1 MHLVY
6 WVHDEQSNAL
16 SKMTWCRGI
25 ISNQWWK
32 PHLFTL
38 DGNNTMR
45 ASLPLLSLGEVT
57 ARYEPKTKHLSHCKN
72 HRSSWPNKTHNSKR
86 ITRIWNHAYKRSEET
101 QIRFIDNLIIN
112 PQFIGSRQ
120 THRKRRLHRID
131 LHEDHGELC
140 IEDPRERRSHLAT
153 SYGPVGL
160 WWTTHASSE
169 RSWCWW
175 RSPPYPNPPPAG
187 HQNVPRMG
195 SCGDRNLRRRKSI
208 FVALPRGLRFLGNL

>member
-1 MHLVY
+1 MDNLKSMMKAHLV
-6 WVHDEQSNAL
+6 
-16 SKMTWCRGI
+16 
-25 ISNQWWK
+25 
-32 PHLFTL
+32 TL
-38 DGNNTMR
+38 DGNNMMR

-57 ARYEPKTKHLSHCKN
+57 ARYEPKTKHFSHCKN
-72 HRSSWPNKTHNSKR
+72 HRSSWPNKTQDSER
-86 ITRIWNHAYKRSEET
+86 LTRISNHAYKKSAKT
-101 QIRFIDNLIIN
+101 QIYIIDNLITN

-120 THRKRRLHRID
+120 THRQRGLHRID

-140 IEDPRERRSHLAT
+140 IEDPRERRSHLVT

-187 HQNVPRMG
+187 HQNVPQMG
-195 SCGDRNLRRRKSI
+195 SCGDRSLRRRKSTFDDLLI
-208 FVALPRGLRFLGNL
+208 FSEIYGNI

>member
-1 MHLVY
+1 MDKL
-6 WVHDEQSNAL
+6 
-16 SKMTWCRGI
+16 KPMM
-25 ISNQWWK
+25 K

-57 ARYEPKTKHLSHCKN
+57 ARYEPKTKHFSHCKN
-72 HRSSWPNKTHNSKR
+72 YRSSWPNQTHNAKR
-86 ITRIWNHAYKRSEET
+86 ITRIRNHAYKTSEEI
-101 QIRFIDNLIIN
+101 QIIFIDNLNIN

-160 WWTTHASSE
+160 W
-169 RSWCWW
+169 
-175 RSPPYPNPPPAG
+175 
-187 HQNVPRMG
+187 
-195 SCGDRNLRRRKSI
+195 
-208 FVALPRGLRFLGNL
+208 